1 MIPHHIARVSTST
14 PFIHCH
20 PESALFVVITS
31 PTAVIMSPH
40 SRHHQAPP
48 SSSWP
53 PHCRHHGRPTVV
65 IMAPNC
71 RHPERSE
78 GPLYLYLNHP
88 SCSPSR
94 NPPNTRAFS
103 TEIFS
108 KSGIFLKP
116 ENPPSTHHVPPQ
128 NHHNFTT
135 KNHPE
140 KSLFPKPPSKTKE
153 NQQEIIPATTPKKMP
168 KNTP

>member
-20 PESALFVVITS
+20 PESALLVVITS
-31 PTAVIMSPH
+31 PTAVIMARPTVVIMA
-40 SRHHQAPP
+40 APL
-48 SSSWP
+48 SSSW
-53 PHCRHHGRPTVV
+53 RPTVV

-140 KSLFPKPPSKTKE
+140 KSRFPKTPLKNKG
-153 NQQEIIPATTPKKMP
+153 NQQKNLPPPPTKKIA
-168 KNTP
+168 KK